1 MVTMSN
7 IRANRRALR
16 VIQMFGAFLLGVILS
31 QIFGATFCGLK
42 VVEEIDNES
51 YLLVVLVLS
60 APKNFLQRDA
70 IRETW
75 MNLRPRQV
83 NGTGYQNDVTFVPRS
98 QQNSFL
104 ETESVEQQKIHLAN
118 YHKWLASETSPN
130 VKVPNIKIKHLF
142 AIGTHG
148 LADDDIM
155 SHLNAEQKVFHD
167 MLFIDDLQDSYKNLT
182 LKLVKSL
189 QKLQQTTPKLKYL
202 LKCDDDS
209 YVKMDFLVQD
219 LIQYDLKLGQ
229 MKQRKQTLD
238 DLELYWGYFN
248 GRANIKKTGQWAELN
263 YNLCDHYLP
272 YALGGGYVISKKLVT
287 YIALNGDNLNR
298 YGSEDISMGTWL
310 APFRNIHRKHDVRFD
325 TAYMPRKCKNYHLI
339 LHKRTPLDM
348 REIHSGKSCFSEV
361 TYETAKRPLEYF
373 YDWSQAP
380 MKCCDNRS

>member
-1 MVTMSN
+1 MATMSN
-7 IRANRRALR
+7 IRANRRVLR
-16 VIQMFGAFLLGVILS
+16 VIQMISAFLLGVIIS
-31 QIFGATFCGLK
+31 QIFGSTFCGLK
-42 VVEEIDNES
+42 VVDEIDNES

-60 APKNFLQRDA
+60 APKNYLQRDT

-75 MNLRPRQV
+75 LNLRPRQV
-83 NGTGYQNDVTFVPRS
+83 NGTGYQNDITFVPRI
-98 QQNSFL
+98 QLNSFL

-142 AIGTHG
+142 TIGTHG
-148 LADDDIM
+148 LSDDDIM

-167 MLFIDDLQDSYKNLT
+167 MLLIDDLHDSYKNLT

-189 QKLQQTTPKLKYL
+189 QKLQKTTPNLKYL

-209 YVKMDFLVQD
+209 YVKLDFLVQD
-219 LIQYDLKLGQ
+219 LIQYDLKLRL
-229 MKQRKQTLD
+229 MKQRKQTL

-248 GRANIKKTGQWAELN
+248 GQANIKKSGQWAELN

-272 YALGGGYVISKKLVT
+272 YALGGGYVVSKKLVS
-287 YIALNGDNLNR
+287 YIASNGDNLNR

-339 LHKRTPLDM
+339 LHKRTPIDM
-348 REIHSGKSCFSEV
+348 REIYSGKSCFSEV
-361 TYETAKRPLEYF
+361 TYEATKRPLEYF
-373 YDWSQAP
+373 YDWSQSP